1 MKKIR
6 VIVKKKFTDRYTGRY
21 TGISHKPGDKL
32 TVSEVRFREILRS
45 GDYVAK
51 ETPAPTKIEAPEK
64 VTNEKK

>member
-1 MKKIR
+1 MKKIK
-6 VIVKKKFTDRYTGRY
+6 VVVKKKFIDRY

-51 ETPAPTKIEAPEK
+51 ETAPAKTETPERQQTK
-64 VTNEKK
+64 